1 MTKLTVLS
9 VAAALLGK
17 AITSEDEALN
27 ELNGLG
33 GQLTE
38 LKTLRE
44 HRDVIAGEF
53 GGEKDPAKQVVKI
66 RELRAAQKAA
76 EDATAAAKKA
86 TVKTTVDTTIKA
98 YEKAIGNA
106 ALRKIMTDRLTAE
119 LEAGTELEKT
129 ETFQALKAMSPATNL
144 TQHAA
149 ADAGGAGAGD
159 DVKIDAKARELMSSN
174 PRLKRM
180 VDSGNEYDAYKEAV
194 VLAGRELSLVTA

>member
-44 HRDVIAGEF
+44 HREVIAAEF

-66 RELRAAQKAA
+66 RELRAQVQ
-76 EDATAAAKKA
+76 TA
-86 TVKTTVDTTIKA
+86 
-98 YEKAIGNA
+98 
-106 ALRKIMTDRLTAE
+106 
-119 LEAGTELEKT
+119 
-129 ETFQALKAMSPATNL
+129 
-144 TQHAA
+144 
-149 ADAGGAGAGD
+149 
-159 DVKIDAKARELMSSN
+159 
-174 PRLKRM
+174 PRTPR
-180 VDSGNEYDAYKEAV
+180 
-194 VLAGRELSLVTA
+194 RRPRPRR